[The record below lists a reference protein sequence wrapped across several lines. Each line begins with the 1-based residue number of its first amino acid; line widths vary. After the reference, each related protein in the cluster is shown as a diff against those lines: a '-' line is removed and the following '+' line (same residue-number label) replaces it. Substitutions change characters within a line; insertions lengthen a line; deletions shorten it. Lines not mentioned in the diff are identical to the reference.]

1 MVVDKFGRYSVSSNK
16 GERGPKGEGFVVTND
31 GHYDIQG
38 KRLCNVLSA
47 KEENDAVNLKDING
61 MLDSC
66 IKDVNGVLDFK
77 NKIVTGIADPLNDQ
91 DVVNL
96 RVLKRNSIGLTD
108 DKHYDIQNKKLRN
121 VLTATNDSD
130 AVNLA
135 NVKSLINPC
144 MKEVKGVFNFK
155 NKVVTGLED
164 PKNDQDAVNF
174 RALKRRALTL
184 TSQGFNA
191 KNMKITNVKD
201 PDTVS
206 DVVTLKY
213 FKDNSIVKDSKNG
226 TFNVNNLRISTV
238 SDPKDNQDV
247 VTFNALM
254 SILTKFGWVIYEQL
268 HKTKTNKL
276 SFTNWYN
283 IVKLN
288 PYSLKSWDDAFNL
301 TDAKENKI
309 DKDETSKQT
318 V

>member
-1 MVVDKFGRYSVSSNK
+1 MGVDKFGRHSVSSNK

-47 KEENDAVNLKDING
+47 KEDGDAVNLKDING

-66 IKDVNGVLDFK
+66 VKDFNGAFDFK
-77 NKIVTGIADPLNDQ
+77 NKIVTGIADPLNEKDA
-91 DVVNL
+91 VNL
-96 RVLKRNSIGLTD
+96 RVLKRNSISLTG
-108 DKHYDIQNKKLRN
+108 DKHYDIQNKKLCN
-121 VLTATNDSD
+121 VLAATNESD

-135 NVKSLINPC
+135 NVKSLIDPC
-144 MKEVKGVFNFK
+144 MREVKGVFNFK

-164 PKNDQDAVNF
+164 PKNDQDAINLRV
-174 RALKRRALTL
+174 LKRRALNL
-184 TSQGFNA
+184 TAQGYNA
-191 KNMKITNVKD
+191 KNMKITNVKA
-201 PDTVS
+201 PDTLS

-226 TFNVNNLRISTV
+226 TFNVSSHRISSV
-238 SDPKDNQDV
+238 SDPKDNQDA

-268 HKTKTNKL
+268 HKDKTDKL
-276 SFTNWYN
+276 SFINWYN
-283 IVKLN
+283 IVKLD

-301 TDAKENKI
+301 VEVKENKI
-309 DKDETSKQT
+309 DKDEAPKQT